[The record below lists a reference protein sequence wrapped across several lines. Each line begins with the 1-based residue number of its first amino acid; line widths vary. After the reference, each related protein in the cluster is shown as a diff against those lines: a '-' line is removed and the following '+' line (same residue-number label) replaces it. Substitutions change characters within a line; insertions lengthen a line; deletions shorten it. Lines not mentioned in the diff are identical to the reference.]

1 MPFKRL
7 SPVFAKRGA
16 AAFLGAILCALLLIP
31 IFAANAQERVL
42 GAALLGDSTKSYFL
56 GPYALV
62 QKDPEGKVSPETL
75 VESGGKVLAGKL
87 QGTKQIH
94 LGYDGTPIWIA
105 VKFKGNSI
113 NDQWIIDLGRR
124 AEGRMGY
131 LKSVRVY
138 EMLLTDPLTLN
149 EITAERSSGVYSFK
163 AAMSEEKFILLHMV
177 PTAGKPNI
185 IPMRVYSENAYIEAM
200 QTHAAYDIGFSVL
213 LTVFGTFFLAMS
225 FVGRKY
231 SFSIFGAYFFYSII
245 FWLVYNSLSAQSGPG
260 VFGETMLFFALGY
273 TILSVYMTKIFW
285 GIEYGSYT
293 EKYILYG
300 LIWLNI
306 VATGLSMVLPVGSG
320 IAHIALYYGT
330 IIVTLAM
337 ICLMSLAQTRTPYI
351 KENFFFLCWFFPLT
365 GLIITVMSACQI
377 LPSDPLILNAFW
389 YSLSIQGVFMFLALQ
404 KKLMEVVE
412 GERNPSGDTL
422 NLHRL
427 KATKES
433 ADNTRLL
440 KVIQKEREV
449 LAEFRNKEALRV
461 EEMRIAKEVADEAN
475 RAKSAFLA
483 VVSHEIRTPM
493 SGVMGMVRL
502 LLDSNIT
509 KQQRDYALTIKE
521 SGEAM
526 LGLLNDILDFEK
538 IQRGKMDLENISF
551 DLHRLIQGV
560 ITLMSGHAAEKQIN
574 LTARMDEDT
583 PRFVKGDP
591 TRLRQVLLNLM
602 GNGIKFTEN
611 GTVTLFIKCL
621 NQTGLDGAPV
631 KSERHMIYFAV
642 QDSGIGIP
650 VEAQKNLFNPFAQ
663 ASTSVARKF
672 GGSGLGLAIS
682 KGLIETM
689 GSTININSKDG
700 EGSTFFFTLE
710 MEKGISAL
718 HEQPSSA
725 PAAASMPSEDSE
737 PPVEPMKILVVD
749 DNTITR
755 KVMTGFL
762 AQGNHDIVTSSS
774 GEDALK
780 KISQDAF
787 DLIFMDI
794 ELPGLRGNEATRILR
809 EHHDPVKAALPVIA
823 ITGNVGKEDME
834 QYLADGMTGVL
845 PKPIEADKLNVV
857 VREIAKKRYEREIKA
872 PGQPIFPDIHSDKEF
887 DSFAPPKPEE
897 NPVVTEGVFN
907 PDMLQSLKDAIGTKQ
922 LSELLDDLITKTDE
936 ILGQMDEATK
946 LGDLSSLAARAHELK
961 GMAGN
966 FGLVEIS
973 SLAEQA
979 ERKAKT
985 NQLDGLGSLV
995 NSLPDA
1001 SARAQTALKQWAAH

>member
-1 MPFKRL
+1 MPFRRL
-7 SPVFAKRGA
+7 SPVCAKRGA
-16 AAFLGAILCALLLIP
+16 AAFLGVLLCALLLIP
-31 IFAANAQERVL
+31 IFAAHAQEKVL
-42 GAALLGDSTKSYFL
+42 GTALLGDSTKSYFL

-62 QKDPEGKVSPETL
+62 QKDPDGKVSPESL
-75 VESGGKVLAGKL
+75 VQSGGKVLAGKL
-87 QGTKQIH
+87 QGTNQIH
-94 LGYDGTPIWIA
+94 LGYDGVSTWIA
-105 VKFKGNSI
+105 IKFKGNSA
-113 NDQWIIDLGRR
+113 NDEWIIDLGRR

-131 LKSVRVY
+131 LKSVSVY

-149 EITAERSSGVYSFK
+149 EITNERAPGVYSFK
-163 AAMSEEKFILLHMV
+163 ATAGEQKFILLHMI
-177 PTAGKPNI
+177 PSAGKPNI
-185 IPMRVYSENAYIEAM
+185 VPMRVYNEKFYIQAM
-200 QTHAAYDIGFSVL
+200 QNHASFDIGYSVL

-225 FVGRKY
+225 FVARRY
-231 SFSIFGAYFFYSII
+231 SFSIFGAYFFYTIV
-245 FWLVYNSLSAQSGPG
+245 FWLVYNNMSVQSGPG
-260 VFGETMLFFALGY
+260 VFGEMMLFFALGY
-273 TILSVYMTKIFW
+273 TILCAYMTKIFW

-300 LIWLNI
+300 LIWINI
-306 VATGLSMVLPVGSG
+306 AATALSMVLPVGNG
-320 IAHIALYYGT
+320 IMHIALYYGA
-330 IIVTLAM
+330 IILTLAM
-337 ICLMSLAQTRTPYI
+337 ICLMSLAQTRNPYI
-351 KENFFFLCWFFPLT
+351 KDNFFFLSWFFPLA
-365 GLIITVMSACQI
+365 GLVITVMSACQI
-377 LPSDPLILNAFW
+377 LPTDRIFLNAFW
-389 YSLSIQGVFMFLALQ
+389 YSLGAQGVFMFLALQ
-404 KKLMEVVE
+404 KKFMETME
-412 GERNPSGDTL
+412 GERSPSSGDSL

-440 KVIQKEREV
+440 KVIQKEREM
-449 LAEFRNKEALRV
+449 LAEFRNKEVLRV
-461 EEMRIAKEVADEAN
+461 EEMRRAKEDADEAN

-493 SGVMGMVRL
+493 SGVMGMVKL

-560 ITLMSGHAAEKQIN
+560 VTLMSGHAAEKQIS
-574 LTARMDEDT
+574 LSARMDEDT

-602 GNGIKFTEN
+602 GNGIKFTEAGN
-611 GTVTLFIKCL
+611 VTLFIKCL

-718 HEQPSSA
+718 HEQPA
-725 PAAASMPSEDSE
+725 PPPPPLSLADEEDEQLE
-737 PPVEPMKILVVD
+737 PLKILVVD

-762 AQGNHDIVTSSS
+762 EQGDHEIVTSSS

-780 KISQDAF
+780 KISQDTF

-794 ELPGLRGNEATRILR
+794 ELPGLRGNEVTKILR
-809 EHHDPVKAALPVIA
+809 DHHDPVKASLPVIA
-823 ITGNVGKEDME
+823 ITGNVGKEDMQ

-845 PKPIEADKLNVV
+845 AKPIEADKLKIV

-872 PGQPIFPDIHSDKEF
+872 PGQPFFTDIKSDSEF
-887 DSFAPPKPEE
+887 DSFARPKEAA
-897 NPVVTEGVFN
+897 PVVTDGVFN

-922 LSELLDDLITKTDE
+922 LGELLTDLIIKTDE

-946 LGDLSSLAARAHELK
+946 VGDLESLAARAHELK

-979 ERKAKT
+979 ERKAKA
-985 NQLDGLGSLV
+985 NQMDGLGSLV
-995 NSLPDA
+995 SSLPDA
-1001 SARAQTALKQWAAH
+1001 SIRAQTALKDWAAH

>member
-7 SPVFAKRGA
+7 SPVCAKRGA

-62 QKDPEGKVSPETL
+62 QKDPEGKVTPESL

-87 QGTKQIH
+87 QGGNQIH

-105 VKFKGNSI
+105 IKFKGNSV

-138 EMLLTDPLTLN
+138 EMLLTSPLTLN
-149 EITAERSSGVYSFK
+149 EITAERSHGVYSFK
-163 AAMSEEKFILLHMV
+163 AAMSEEKFILFHVV
-177 PTAGKPNI
+177 PSAGKPNI
-185 IPMRVYSENAYIEAM
+185 VPMRVYSENAYIDAM
-200 QTHAAYDIGFSVL
+200 QEHAAYDIGFSVL
-213 LTVFGTFFLAMS
+213 LTVFGTFFLAMA
-225 FVGRKY
+225 FVGRRY
-231 SFSIFGAYFFYSII
+231 SFSIFGAYFFYSIV
-245 FWLVYNSLSAQSGPG
+245 FWLVYNNLSAQSGPG

-273 TILSVYMTKIFW
+273 TLLCIYMTKIFW

-300 LIWLNI
+300 LAWLNI
-306 VATGLSMVLPVGSG
+306 AATALSMILPVGSG

-330 IIVTLAM
+330 IIATLAM

-351 KENFFFLCWFFPLT
+351 KENFFFLSWFFPMT

-377 LPSDPLILNAFW
+377 LPTDPIILNAFW
-389 YSLSIQGVFMFLALQ
+389 YSLGIQGIFMFLALQ
-404 KKLMEVVE
+404 KKLMESMDN
-412 GERNPSGDTL
+412 ERSPTGDTL

-440 KVIQKEREV
+440 KVIQKEREM
-449 LAEFRNKEALRV
+449 LAEFRNKEVLRV
-461 EEMRIAKEVADEAN
+461 EEMRKAKEIADEAN

-551 DLHRLIQGV
+551 DLHRLIQSV
-560 ITLMSGHAAEKQIN
+560 ITLMSGHAAEKEIH

-602 GNGIKFTEN
+602 GNGIKFTET

-621 NQTGLDGAPV
+621 NHTGLDGAPI

-682 KGLIETM
+682 KGLVETM

-718 HEQPSSA
+718 HEQPA
-725 PAAASMPSEDSE
+725 PPPQPLSLVDEEDELLE
-737 PPVEPMKILVVD
+737 PLKILVVD

-762 AQGNHDIVTSSS
+762 EQGNHEIVTSSS

-794 ELPGLRGNEATRILR
+794 ELPGLRGNEATKILR
-809 EHHDPVKAALPVIA
+809 DHHDPIKASLPVIA
-823 ITGNVGKEDME
+823 ITGNVGKEDLQ

-845 PKPIEADKLNVV
+845 PKPIEADKLKIV

-872 PGQPIFPDIHSDKEF
+872 PGQPMFPDIRSDKSF

-897 NPVVTEGVFN
+897 RPVVTDGVFN

-922 LSELLDDLITKTDE
+922 LGELLDDLIIKTDE
-936 ILGQMDEATK
+936 ILGQMGEATK
-946 LGDLSSLAARAHELK
+946 LGDLDSLAARAHELK

-973 SLAEQA
+973 SIAEQA

-985 NQLDGLGSLV
+985 NQVDGLGSLV

-1001 SARAQTALKQWAAH
+1001 SMRAQTALKDWAAH

>member
-7 SPVFAKRGA
+7 SPVYAKRGA
-16 AAFLGAILCALLLIP
+16 AAFLGVILCALLLIP

-42 GAALLGDSTKSYFL
+42 SSALLGDSTKSYFL

-62 QKDPEGKVSPETL
+62 QKDPNSKVSPESL

-87 QGTKQIH
+87 QGTNQIH
-94 LGYDGTPIWIA
+94 LGYDGVPTWIA
-105 VKFKGNSI
+105 IKFKGNSA

-138 EMLLTDPLTLN
+138 EMLLTNPITVN
-149 EITAERSSGVYSFK
+149 EITTDHGKGVYNFT
-163 AAMSEEKFILLHMV
+163 AAAGEEKFILFHMI
-177 PTAGKPNI
+177 PSAGKPNI
-185 IPMRVYSENAYIEAM
+185 VPMRVYSEKSYIEAVKV
-200 QTHAAYDIGFSVL
+200 HAAFDMGYCVL
-213 LTVFGTFFLAMS
+213 MTVFGTFFLAMA

-231 SFSIFGAYFFYSII
+231 SFSIFGAYFFYVIA
-245 FWLVYNSLSAQSGPG
+245 FWLVYNNLSANSGPG
-260 VFGETMLFFALGY
+260 VFGETMLFFALGHC
-273 TILSVYMTKIFW
+273 ILGIYMTKIFW
-285 GIEYGSYT
+285 NIEYGSYT

-300 LIWLNI
+300 LVWLDI
-306 VATGLSMVLPVGSG
+306 LATGLSILLPVGNG
-320 IAHIALYYGT
+320 IVHIALYYGAALIT
-330 IIVTLAM
+330 MAM
-337 ICLMSLAQTRTPYI
+337 LCLMSLAQTRNPYI
-351 KENFFFLCWFFPLT
+351 KDNFFFLCWFFPLI
-365 GLIITVMSACQI
+365 GLSVTVMSACRI
-377 LPSDPLILNAFW
+377 LPADPIYLNAFW
-389 YSLSIQGVFMFLALQ
+389 YSLGLQGIFLFLALQ
-404 KKLMEVVE
+404 KKFMEAME
-412 GERNPSGDTL
+412 TERGPVGDTL

-440 KVIQKEREV
+440 KVIQKEREM

-461 EEMRIAKEVADEAN
+461 EEMRNAKEVADEAN

-560 ITLMSGHAAEKQIN
+560 VTLMSGHAAEKQIH
-574 LTARMDEDT
+574 LSARMDEDT
-583 PRFVKGDP
+583 PRFVKGDS

-602 GNGIKFTEN
+602 GNGIKFTET

-621 NQTGLDGAPV
+621 NQTGLDGAPM

-650 VEAQKNLFNPFAQ
+650 ADAQKNLFNPFAQ

-682 KGLIETM
+682 KGLVETM

-718 HEQPSSA
+718 HEQPSA
-725 PAAASMPSEDSE
+725 PVPDAEKDQ
-737 PPVEPMKILVVD
+737 PVEPMRILVVD

-755 KVMTGFL
+755 KVVTGFL
-762 AQGNHDIVTSSS
+762 EQGNHEIVTSSS

-794 ELPGLRGNEATRILR
+794 ELPGIRGNEATRILR
-809 EHHDPVKAALPVIA
+809 DNQDPVKANLPVIA
-823 ITGNVGKEDME
+823 ITGNVSKEDME

-845 PKPIEADKLNVV
+845 PKPIEADKLKVV
-857 VREIAKKRYEREIKA
+857 VREIARKRYEREIKA
-872 PGQPIFPDIHSDKEF
+872 PGHHLFPDIRADKDF
-887 DSFAPPKPEE
+887 DSFAQPKPME
-897 NPVVTEGVFN
+897 TATDGVFN

-922 LSELLDDLITKTDE
+922 LSELLDDLIIKTDE
-936 ILGQMDEATK
+936 ILGQMDAATK
-946 LGDLSSLAARAHELK
+946 QGDFESLAARAHELK

-973 SLAEQA
+973 ALAEQA

-985 NQLDGLGSLV
+985 NQMDGLGSLV
-995 NSLPDA
+995 GSLPDA
-1001 SARAQTALKQWAAH
+1001 SMRAQTALKDWAAH